1 MAGNGWGRTERRL
14 NEYESGLAAAG
25 CGGNGALARQRQR
38 GFNGVVTA
46 WGSPVLQVSGHNATE
61 QARGDSAWNR
71 KAMGS
76 YDGVT
81 PTLVYMAFA

>member
-61 QARGDSAWNR
+61 QARGTSAL
-71 KAMGS
+71 GS